1 MQDDLI
7 YYKQRTVQ
15 ISSKEPSGALPGEH
29 SLRSSLASFGDIW
42 HFQSFCTR
50 EQGDASGSPD
60 TAIVVFSHQAAVKN
74 TLGSSRNESTGSF
87 WRTDSVKAHT
97 LKKTGPVYEAFLT
110 EIIPR
115 LRQESHVPP
124 SGSDASLYLSES
136 KPSTLSL
143 EGGPPLKRPRAEDWG
158 VTPHGSAAPHNCAS
172 TSRSSR
178 TPSAIPDSTEWM
190 RARIAHLEA
199 ELGAARAARDMSIS
213 EQDVL
218 RVAYEAEQRAR
229 REAMSQKSA
238 AQVALSQAEVEQD
251 RLRAALGAKLSIERA
266 QSIDTE
272 GLYGTDYDVKPSQP
286 QTDYDVKPSQP
297 QSEETQGRVHNTH
310 LEEFHTEERQKMQSD
325 TNELDEAK
333 ITIRRLHS
341 DFQKLKFE
349 LASTQGQLE
358 STQCSL
364 DSVTRK
370 HSSTLEEYKGAKEEL
385 ETYKLKLENEQMLM
399 KKLKDKLIPEVHK
412 SLGATNE
419 TLKAFLSTMEQPP
432 ASKAD
437 SSK

>member
-29 SLRSSLASFGDIW
+29 SLRSSLASFGDI
-42 HFQSFCTR
+42 
-50 EQGDASGSPD
+50 
-60 TAIVVFSHQAAVKN
+60 
-74 TLGSSRNESTGSF
+74 
-87 WRTDSVKAHT
+87 
-97 LKKTGPVYEAFLT
+97 
-110 EIIPR
+110 
-115 LRQESHVPP
+115 
-124 SGSDASLYLSES
+124 

-238 AQVALSQAEVEQD
+238 AQAALSQAEVEQD

-272 GLYGTDYDVKPSQP
+272 GLYG
-286 QTDYDVKPSQP
+286 TDYDVKPSQP